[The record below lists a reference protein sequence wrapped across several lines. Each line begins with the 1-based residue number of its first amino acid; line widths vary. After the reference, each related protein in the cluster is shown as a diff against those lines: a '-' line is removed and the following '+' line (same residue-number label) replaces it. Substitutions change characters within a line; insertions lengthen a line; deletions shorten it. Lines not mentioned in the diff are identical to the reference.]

1 MEKRVLDQ
9 LDIVDD
15 VSRRLEKLGIAYM
28 VTGSMAMNCYA
39 EPRMTRDI
47 DIVIELDPEG
57 IDALVAEFSP
67 DYYVDAGA
75 VAEAVANSSMFN
87 MIYLAESVKVD
98 CIIRKP
104 SEYRRVEF
112 ERRQA
117 AEMDGIAT
125 YIVSREDLI
134 LSKLVWARDSHS
146 EMQLHD
152 VANLMRD
159 GYDRDY
165 VDKWKGALKVGA
177 LLKELGH
184 G

>member
-1 MEKRVLDQ
+1 VPDQ
-9 LDIVDD
+9 LDVVGD
-15 VSRRLEKLGIAYM
+15 VSRRLEKLGVAYM

-47 DIVIELDPEG
+47 DIVVELAHEG
-57 IDALVAEFSP
+57 IDALVAAFSP
-67 DYYVDAGA
+67 DYYISADA

-87 MIYLAESVKVD
+87 MIHLAESLKVD
-98 CIIRKP
+98 CIIRKA
-104 SEYRRVEF
+104 SEYRRLEF
-112 ERRQA
+112 KRRHA
-117 AEMDGIAT
+117 AEMGGVKT

-159 GYDRDY
+159 EYDKVY
-165 VDKWKGALKVGA
+165 IDKWKTTLRVGD

>member
-1 MEKRVLDQ
+1 MPDQ
-9 LDIVDD
+9 LDVVGD
-15 VSRRLEKLGIAYM
+15 VSRRLEKLGVAYM

-39 EPRMTRDI
+39 EPRMTRNI
-47 DIVIELDPEG
+47 DIVIELAPEG
-57 IDALVAEFSP
+57 IDALVAAFSP
-67 DYYVDAGA
+67 DYYISADA
-75 VAEAVANSSMFN
+75 VAEAVAHSSMFN

-112 ERRQA
+112 ERRRR
-117 AEMDGIAT
+117 AEMGSIET
-125 YIVSREDLI
+125 FIVSREDLI
-134 LSKLVWARDSHS
+134 LSKLVWARDSRS
-146 EMQLHD
+146 ETQLHD
-152 VANLMRD
+152 VANLMHD

-165 VDKWKGALKVGA
+165 VDKWKDALKVGE

>member
-1 MEKRVLDQ
+1 MPDQ

-15 VSRRLEKLGIAYM
+15 VSRRLEKLGIPYM

-39 EPRMTRDI
+39 KPRMTRDI
-47 DIVIELDPEG
+47 DIVIELAPEG
-57 IDALVAEFSP
+57 IDALVAEFS
-67 DYYVDAGA
+67 DGYYVDAGA
-75 VAEAVANSSMFN
+75 VAEAVTHSSMFN
-87 MIYLAESVKVD
+87 MIKLAESVKVD
-98 CIIRKP
+98 CIIRKS
-104 SEYRRVEF
+104 SEYRQLEF
-112 ERRQA
+112 ERRQT
-117 AEMDGIAT
+117 AEMGDVKT

-146 EMQLHD
+146 EMQLDD

-165 VDKWKGALKVGA
+165 VDKWRDTLKVGA

>member
-1 MEKRVLDQ
+1 MEGQ
-9 LDIVDD
+9 LDTIND
-15 VSRRLEKLGIAYM
+15 VSRRLEKLGIGYM
-28 VTGSMAMNCYA
+28 VTGSVAMTCYA

-47 DIVIELDPEG
+47 DFVIELGPEG
-57 IDALVAEFSP
+57 VDALVTEFSG

-75 VAEAVANSSMFN
+75 VAEAVNHASMFN
-87 MIYLAESVKVD
+87 MIYLAEAVKVD
-98 CIIRKP
+98 CIIRKS

-112 ERRQA
+112 ERRRA
-117 AEMDGIAT
+117 AEMGGVET

-134 LSKLVWARDSHS
+134 LSKLAWARDSHS

-152 VANLMRD
+152 VANLMRG

-165 VDKWKGALKVGA
+165 VEKWKDTLKVGE

>member
-1 MEKRVLDQ
+1 MPDQ
-9 LDIVDD
+9 LDVVDD
-15 VSRRLEKLGIAYM
+15 VSRRLEKLGVAYM

-47 DIVIELDPEG
+47 DIVIDLVAEG
-57 IDALVAEFSP
+57 IDALVTEFSG

-75 VAEAVANSSMFN
+75 VAEAVTSSSMFN
-87 MIYLAESVKVD
+87 MIYLAESVKID

-112 ERRQA
+112 ERRQT
-117 AEMDGIAT
+117 AEMGDVKT
-125 YIVSREDLI
+125 CIVSREDLI

-146 EMQLHD
+146 EMQLDD

-165 VDKWKGALKVGA
+165 VDKWKDALKVGA

>member
-1 MEKRVLDQ
+1 MPDQ
-9 LDIVDD
+9 LDVIDD
-15 VSRRLEKLGIAYM
+15 VSRRLEKLGVAYM

-39 EPRMTRDI
+39 VPRMTRDI
-47 DIVIELDPEG
+47 DIVLELGSEG
-57 IDALVAEFSP
+57 IDALVTEFS
-67 DYYVDAGA
+67 DGYYVDAGA
-75 VAEAVANSSMFN
+75 VAEAVTHSSMFN
-87 MIYLAESVKVD
+87 MIHLAGSVKVD

-104 SEYRRVEF
+104 SEYRRIEF

-117 AEMDGIAT
+117 AEMGDVKT

-134 LSKLVWARDSHS
+134 LSKLAWARDSHS
-146 EMQLHD
+146 EMQLKD
-152 VANLMRD
+152 VANLMLD

-165 VDKWKGALKVGA
+165 VDKWKDALKVGA